1 LKKCNYCDFY
11 SVPYK
16 EDMADA
22 YLNALLE
29 EISDAPYT
37 PPVDTVYIGGGTP
50 SLYSPEAIER
60 LIDRITVRFSISERP
75 EITMEINPGTTDT
88 DKLIGYRTAGIN
100 RLSIGV
106 QSLDEY
112 FLRFLG
118 RIHSPDDARE
128 CLKQASRIF
137 ENFSADIIYAIPGQ
151 TERVL
156 KGTLSEILSYS
167 PRHISAYEL
176 TPEEETPLYRLL
188 MEGRTVLP
196 MEEEVG
202 KQYFTVSSI
211 LHSEGFI
218 HYEISNHALPGYEC
232 KHNLKY
238 WRREEYLGF
247 GASAHSFFRNRRYET
262 FRDIPLY
269 VERISSGE
277 RVYNSV
283 ISLTREDILKERVFL
298 GLRMKEGVEME
309 GLPFSVKDL
318 EELIMGDFVTIQE
331 NRASLTE
338 RGMLLSNSILS
349 RLFAIIENRAGGQ
362 LDEHI

>member
-1 LKKCNYCDFY
+1 
-11 SVPYK
+11 
-16 EDMADA
+16 MADA

-50 SLYSPEAIER
+50 SLYGPEAIER
-60 LIDRITVRFSISERP
+60 LIDRITGRFSISDRP
-75 EITMEINPGTTDT
+75 EITMELNPGTTDT
-88 DKLIGYRTAGIN
+88 DKLRGYRTAGIN
-100 RLSIGV
+100 RLSVGV

-167 PRHISAYEL
+167 PRHISGYEL
-176 TPEEETPLYRLL
+176 TAEEETPLYSLL
-188 MEGRTVLP
+188 TEGKTALP
-196 MEEEVG
+196 EEEEAER
-202 KQYFTVSSI
+202 QYFTVSSM
-211 LHSEGFI
+211 LRSEGFI
-218 HYEISNHALPGYEC
+218 HYEISNYALPGYEC
-232 KHNLKY
+232 RHNLKY
-238 WRREEYLGF
+238 WRREEYVGF
-247 GASAHSFFRNRRYET
+247 GASAHSFYRGRRYENVS
-262 FRDIPLY
+262 DIPSY
-269 VERISSGE
+269 VKGIYSGKE
-277 RVYNSV
+277 TFKKV
-283 ISLTREDILKERVFL
+283 ITPSMEDILKEKVFL
-298 GLRMKEGVEME
+298 GLRTKEGVELE

-318 EELIMGDFVTIQE
+318 EKFIMGGFVTIQK
-331 NRASLTE
+331 NRVSLTE

-349 RLFAIIENRAGGQ
+349 RLFDIIEKRAGGQ
-362 LDEHI
+362 F